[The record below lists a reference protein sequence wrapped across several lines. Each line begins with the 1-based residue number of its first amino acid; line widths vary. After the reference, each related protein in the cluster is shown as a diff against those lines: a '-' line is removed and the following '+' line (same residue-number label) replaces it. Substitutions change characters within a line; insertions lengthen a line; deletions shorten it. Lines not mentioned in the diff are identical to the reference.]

1 MTPILRIGGSMK
13 SNKFILLVG
22 VVAAAA
28 LLFSQGCTKKSSGDY
43 NLDIKET
50 IRTNLSAEPPSL
62 DWHKATDTTSSEVIG
77 NVMDGLTQYDL
88 KDPNLKLLP
97 ALAEKWTSSKDQK
110 TWTFTLRKDVKWT
123 DGQPFTAQNMIDA
136 WERLL
141 NKNTGAQY
149 AYFLFNVKNA
159 KKYNMGEITDF
170 SQVGVKANEQGDL
183 VVELE
188 TAQSYFP
195 MLLTHTSTYP
205 IRKDVVE
212 KHNELWTR
220 PENIQTLGP
229 YKLKTWENDKAIVL
243 ERNEEFYAEKAKT
256 KYVLMR
262 IVKEVSTA
270 LKMFEKGQIDSLN
283 EVPSLEMSRLKGK
296 PEFRSTPS
304 LGIYYFGFN
313 IKKEPFDDV
322 NVRKAVNMAID
333 REEIVKLLNGAQ
345 KPISGW
351 LPVGMFGYDA
361 NIGLKFNKE
370 EAAKLLDKAGFADR
384 SKFPKITIG
393 FNTNENHQRV
403 AENIQAQLKRNLG
416 IDVELQNWEWKSYQ
430 GVLQADAPQMYRM
443 AWIAD
448 FPDPDNFF
456 GLITS
461 DSENNHTG
469 WGNPKFDQLVKK
481 GVSVG
486 DLVERKKIYDE
497 AHRIL
502 TEQDVPVIPIYSYAN
517 HQMVS
522 DRLQNFPS
530 NAMQKFDY
538 KDVVIK

>member
-1 MTPILRIGGSMK
+1 MK
-13 SNKFILLVG
+13 HSIKISLMALCF
-22 VVAAAA
+22 AA
-28 LLFSQGCTKKSSGDY
+28 LAAGCTKKSSGDY
-43 NLDIKET
+43 DLNISET

-62 DWHKATDTTSSEVIG
+62 DWHVATDTTSSEVTS
-77 NVMDGLTQYDL
+77 NLMDGLTQYDL

-97 ALAEKWTSSKDQK
+97 ALAEKWTPSKDQK
-110 TWTFTLRKDVKWT
+110 TWTFVLRKDVKWT

-141 NKNTGAQY
+141 NKNTGGQY

-159 KKYNMGEITDF
+159 KKYNAGEISDF
-170 SQVGVKANEQGDL
+170 SQVGVKTNEAGDL

-188 TAQSYFP
+188 KPQSYFP
-195 MLLTHTSTYP
+195 MLLTHHSTYP
-205 IRKDVVE
+205 MRKDVVE
-212 KHNELWTR
+212 KFKENWTR

-229 YKLKTWENDKAIVL
+229 YKLNIWDNDKALVL
-243 ERNEEFYAEKAKT
+243 ERNDSYYGDKAKT
-256 KYVLMR
+256 KFVLMR
-262 IVKEVSTA
+262 IVKEASTA

-283 EVPSLEMSRLKGK
+283 DVPSLEMKRLKAT
-296 PEFRSTPS
+296 PQFRATPA

-313 IKKEPFDDV
+313 LKKKPFDNVD
-322 NVRKAVNMAID
+322 VRKAVSMAID
-333 REEIVKLLNGAQ
+333 REEIIKLLGGSQ

-351 LPVGMFGYDA
+351 LPTGMFGYEPS
-361 NIGLKFNKE
+361 IGTKFDRE
-370 EAAKLLDKAGFADR
+370 AAAKLLDKAGYADR

-403 AENIQAQLKRNLG
+403 TENIQAQLKRNLG

-430 GVLQADAPQMYRM
+430 GVLQVDAPQMFRL

-469 WGNPKFDQLVKK
+469 WSNPKFDELVKK
-481 GVSVG
+481 GVSIG
-486 DLVERKKIYDE
+486 NLDERKKIYDE
-497 AHRIL
+497 ANKIL
-502 TEQDVPVIPIYSYAN
+502 TEQDVPVIPIYSYAT

-522 DRLQNFPS
+522 DRLENFPT
-530 NAMQKFDY
+530 NAMQKFEY
-538 KDVVIK
+538 KDVVVK